1 VGAQDFLDHGL
12 GYLLAG
18 LGEAVIPA
26 RDQAEG
32 AVEVGDAAAGQ
43 GRAEGDSLRP
53 GDRQRRGGPEPAG
66 QAPAAQVL
74 HRPDAGGLGP
84 RAAVRHLRPGLDDH
98 AADAV
103 PGELGRGGEAGR
115 AAARDHHGDVRA
127 TRPRRRG
134 HAVHGEPPGAGSAWV
149 VSLDGTMEADGM
161 GDSTAGRGRRPAQGE
176 PVLDRAF
183 RILTAFEPGRRSL
196 SLAVLSR
203 RAGLPKPTALRLAR
217 KLAELGALE
226 RAGNGDYV
234 VGLRLLEIASLAPR
248 GHGLRAAALPYLE
261 DLHHATGQHV
271 LLAVRDGHEAVLIE
285 RLSARDAGQV
295 MYRVGGRMPLHSTGV
310 GLVLLAHAP
319 AMVQDEVLGGDL
331 ARPPE
336 QGRLA
341 AGGLRAL
348 LAAVRRDGVAVVSRP
363 APESVTSVAA
373 LVRDARGAPV
383 AALSVVAPS
392 QRVDAAAL
400 RPAVV
405 AVARAVSRAVA
416 AGGAGAGG

>member
-1 VGAQDFLDHGL
+1 MDEQ
-12 GYLLAG
+12 
-18 LGEAVIPA
+18 
-26 RDQAEG
+26 
-32 AVEVGDAAAGQ
+32 AAGNPV
-43 GRAEGDSLRP
+43 A
-53 GDRQRRGGPEPAG
+53 
-66 QAPAAQVL
+66 
-74 HRPDAGGLGP
+74 
-84 RAAVRHLRPGLDDH
+84 
-98 AADAV
+98 
-103 PGELGRGGEAGR
+103 GRGG
-115 AAARDHHGDVRA
+115 
-127 TRPRRRG
+127 
-134 HAVHGEPPGAGSAWV
+134 
-149 VSLDGTMEADGM
+149 
-161 GDSTAGRGRRPAQGE
+161 RPAQGE

-183 RILTAFEPGRRSL
+183 RILAAFEPGQRSL
-196 SLAVLSR
+196 SLAALSR

-217 KLAELGALE
+217 KLVQWGALE
-226 RAGNGDYV
+226 RAASGEYV

-285 RLSARDAGQV
+285 RLSARDAGRV

-319 AMVQDEVLGGDL
+319 VAVQDAVLGGDL
-331 ARPPE
+331 ARQPAE
-336 QGRLA
+336 GR
-341 AGGLRAL
+341 AGAGGPAGGAGLRAL

-373 LVRDARGAPV
+373 LVRDAGGAPV

-392 QRVDAAAL
+392 GRVDAAGA
-400 RPAVV
+400 RAAVV